1 MASRARSGGDR
12 WGLSADGYR
21 AYSGTSSSVLK
32 LDSEF
37 PNNVSFSDHWIV
49 LLKMLKVILWNGCQ

>member
-1 MASRARSGGDR
+1 MEVTDGDCVLM
-12 WGLSADGYR
+12 GNR

-37 PNNVSFSDHWIV
+37 PNNMSFSDHWIV
-49 LLKMLKVILWNGCQ
+49 FLKMLKAV